1 MKTRY
6 VVALILAAYSLASNA
21 FTGEFLDGNSYASPI
36 ESIHVGL
43 FAEWCG

>member
-21 FTGEFLDGNSYASPI
+21 FTGEFLDGNSNSSRI
-36 ESIHVGL
+36 ECTHVGL
-43 FAEWCG
+43 FAE